1 MNTNNLLL
9 IAEEYAKATE
19 LEFKAARK
27 EEEARKAYDSFIAG
41 LTEAGASLAEKITRR
56 KTEADHI
63 TILSDNLKEA
73 KKQHEK
79 AGAYTKAVKAQYSK
93 ELQQVICTE
102 LLKNKKIDG
111 QPVRYKA
118 VQNAV
123 SGIEAL
129 KGLYNIRISHD
140 GYITA
145 YTKDRNG
152 FNDMKLI
159 EYLNPARHEYDKN
172 YKSEYYMD
180 FSILERRAGEYKHI
194 AAGDIADQFEKYIAA
209 REAINEARKEYE
221 KKIEAI
227 KAGAECVGIDWNYK
241 LYYLD

>member
-1 MNTNNLLL
+1 MDTNKLLA
-9 IAEEYAKATE
+9 IAEEYAKAAE
-19 LEFKAARK
+19 LENMAARK
-27 EEEARKAYDSFIAG
+27 EEEARKAYDDFIKG
-41 LTEAGASLAEKITRR
+41 ITEAGATFAEKITRR
-56 KTEADHI
+56 KAEVDHI
-63 TILSDNLKEA
+63 TILSDNLTEA

-159 EYLNPARHEYDKN
+159 EYLNPARHEFDKN

-194 AAGDIADQFEKYIAA
+194 TAGELADQFKKYIAA

-221 KKIEAI
+221 KKLEAI
-227 KAGAECVGIDWNYK
+227 KAGAECVGVDWNYK